1 MILHYADIREY
12 GVTAVFWGSVIMLCA
27 VEFWFAMPGRTF
39 DRKRRWPTNL
49 ALAVLLFATATLLPM
64 SALAVALWCETHNVG
79 LLNYFDAP
87 LSIKIVATL
96 ALASF
101 SSYAIHLISHRVPLL
116 WRLHSIHHTD
126 TFLDVTTSLRIHP
139 LEQALSIIVV
149 CILVLIF
156 GHAPVVLMAY
166 LAAESIV
173 VIFSHS
179 QFRLPAGIERIASL
193 VLVTPAIHHIH
204 HSAYQPETDSNYG
217 NAFIIWD
224 RLFGTFRDRTRL
236 GTAVEQYGLEHV
248 SPDEAGDLDTQLLRP
263 FTMKTT
269 RAPAQNAAPAV
280 RPALSGGSD

>member
-1 MILHYADIREY
+1 MILQYADIREY
-12 GVTAVFWGSVIMLCA
+12 GVTAVFWASVILLCV
-27 VEFWFAMPGRTF
+27 VEFWCAIPARTF

-49 ALAVLLFATATLLPM
+49 ALAVLLFAAATLMPV
-64 SALAVALWCETHNVG
+64 SALTVALWAEAHKVG

-87 LSIKIVATL
+87 LAIKIVATV

-101 SSYAIHLISHRVPLL
+101 SAYLLHLMSHRVPLL

-139 LEQALSIIVV
+139 LEQALSISITCV
-149 CILVLIF
+149 LVLIF

-166 LAAESIV
+166 LAVESIV

-179 QFRLPAGIERIASL
+179 QFRLPAGLERIASL

-217 NAFIIWD
+217 NALIIWD
-224 RLFGTFRDRTRL
+224 RLLGTFRNRTRT
-236 GTAVEQYGLEHV
+236 GTTVEHYGLERV
-248 SPDEAGDLDTQLLRP
+248 SPDEAGDLDAQLLRP
-263 FTMKTT
+263 FTMRTT
-269 RAPAQNAAPAV
+269 RAPAQDAGPAG
-280 RPALSGGSD
+280 RPALSGGGD